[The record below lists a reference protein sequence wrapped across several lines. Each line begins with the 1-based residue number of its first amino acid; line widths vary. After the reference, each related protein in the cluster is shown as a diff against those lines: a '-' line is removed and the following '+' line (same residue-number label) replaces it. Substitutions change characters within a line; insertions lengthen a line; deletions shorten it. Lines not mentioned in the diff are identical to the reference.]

1 MAYVWLNKKSQRE
14 VSAIASGYHRVS
26 GTGFLGY
33 TVGAD
38 PTHQNYVRQVLGK
51 GEWHRVRAVYWEG
64 FNVPTTHYEFF
75 AGADNNE
82 TNTFFDRDSK
92 HPGFVLA
99 NGKVPEVGLGTV
111 IKSGGD
117 SPELFVYFCD
127 CELFPDFDE
136 NGNQLDKFG
145 NIASTINEP
154 LDESAFFYTVN
165 PANVRV
171 GWLLKYAE
179 TYNRFSWDWAKWVAY
194 RDFCASLET
203 VDYRVIPNLKGFG
216 LSAQFFDSTDF
227 TNEFTD
233 SRRVEPYV
241 NFVADDDL
249 NGSPAHGIDPQAFSA
264 RYEGF
269 IKPEFT
275 EEYTFLV
282 ARDDSAKVW
291 IDNVLII
298 DTGEFTGTANLTA
311 GQFHTIK
318 IEWINASGEAELVLS
333 WSSTNTPQ
341 QVIKTEHLY
350 PKVEQKERYPA
361 HVAIISPATPAFV
374 EPLFDRIT
382 NATTQK
388 IDGKI
393 VYECFEQKQITFELL
408 ESDIIRKD
416 GSGLEIQ
423 WERTENDIQANR
435 SFDVYEAIAND
446 LDDRYLNPF
455 STPVSFYKDASNI
468 PENPKTNTIVFSESG
483 LYSVNMTRWHTFKIL
498 KFLMAREIT
507 KDLIFRGVT
516 VSDRA
521 YPLQGGDL
529 TRITLPQA
537 GLLNQTVLILESDEE
552 NPEKENTRKLDFQ
565 VWFDPSEFQQQ
576 MELSG

>member
-1 MAYVWLNKKSQRE
+1 
-14 VSAIASGYHRVS
+14 
-26 GTGFLGY
+26 
-33 TVGAD
+33 
-38 PTHQNYVRQVLGK
+38 
-51 GEWHRVRAVYWEG
+51 
-64 FNVPTTHYEFF
+64 
-75 AGADNNE
+75 
-82 TNTFFDRDSK
+82 
-92 HPGFVLA
+92 
-99 NGKVPEVGLGTV
+99 
-111 IKSGGD
+111 
-117 SPELFVYFCD
+117 
-127 CELFPDFDE
+127 
-136 NGNQLDKFG
+136 
-145 NIASTINEP
+145 
-154 LDESAFFYTVN
+154 
-165 PANVRV
+165 
-171 GWLLKYAE
+171 
-179 TYNRFSWDWAKWVAY
+179 
-194 RDFCASLET
+194 
-203 VDYRVIPNLKGFG
+203 
-216 LSAQFFDSTDF
+216 
-227 TNEFTD
+227 
-233 SRRVEPYV
+233 
-241 NFVADDDL
+241 
-249 NGSPAHGIDPQAFSA
+249 
-264 RYEGF
+264 
-269 IKPEFT
+269 
-275 EEYTFLV
+275 
-282 ARDDSAKVW
+282 
-291 IDNVLII
+291 
-298 DTGEFTGTANLTA
+298 
-311 GQFHTIK
+311 
-318 IEWINASGEAELVLS
+318 
-333 WSSTNTPQ
+333 
-341 QVIKTEHLY
+341 
-350 PKVEQKERYPA
+350 
-361 HVAIISPATPAFV
+361 
-374 EPLFDRIT
+374 LFDRIT

-408 ESDIIRKD
+408 ETDIIRKD

-468 PENPKTNTIVFSESG
+468 PENPKTNTIVFTESG